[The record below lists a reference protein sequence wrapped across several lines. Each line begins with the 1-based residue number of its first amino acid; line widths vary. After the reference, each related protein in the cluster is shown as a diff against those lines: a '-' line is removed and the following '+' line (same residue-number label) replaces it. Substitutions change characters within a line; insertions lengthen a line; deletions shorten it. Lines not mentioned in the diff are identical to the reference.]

1 MLSVRATNLETFL
14 TCPFKYKY
22 APDPEPNK
30 KAFLFWRA
38 LHSLVEMSVQWVYN
52 KTAEE
57 LILYPFEDKDRRIL
71 LAQTIKFMEH
81 LEERKLKY
89 IASEYSF
96 THTFEDIIGEPILE
110 GTFDLLFQDEEWK
123 YLIVDIKTASK
134 LREDDHIESVNQ
146 KKIYPALMELEWWI
160 KVDRFE
166 YWIMNKILHPKLQE
180 VVYKVPENNTDDVR
194 WFMQDF
200 VDADENLDYPKK
212 YPNFTCFF
220 CPFNSDCW
228 KESLSDNQE
237 EDVE

>member
-89 IASEYSF
+89 IASEYS
-96 THTFEDIIGEPILE
+96 
-110 GTFDLLFQDEEWK
+110 LLWLDK
-123 YLIVDIKTASK
+123 PK
-134 LREDDHIESVNQ
+134 
-146 KKIYPALMELEWWI
+146 
-160 KVDRFE
+160 RFE
-166 YWIMNKILHPKLQE
+166 LYSTQSQTDSILRSAAAAPVQNIRRSHSPIKASLAQ
-180 VVYKVPENNTDDVR
+180 NNFAPAFRMIHHFQHLIHRVK
-194 WFMQDF
+194 FH
-200 VDADENLDYPKK
+200 E
-212 YPNFTCFF
+212 
-220 CPFNSDCW
+220 
-228 KESLSDNQE
+228 
-237 EDVE
+237 